1 MFKYFFLIQYIYIM
15 FNTIPTGTKK
25 IFFEKSKIKDEVTKT
40 KSDFCKNYEIELK
53 TNNIK
58 QDEAYNAYLFHI
70 NKLFFVVDVDSEP
83 ALNYV
88 NTLIKK
94 HKIKNIQSTKSI
106 SNFKDVND
114 FKFHLYF
121 KNNLNIESNK
131 SIGKLELF
139 VNKLIFE
146 DSKRFNKNINIDDL
160 PELNENFYN
169 DLLLFKCP
177 SKNKNKIEE
186 PEGPEG
192 QQEEVKNKKNKKVDV
207 LINLEANNLDENDNK
222 ILELV
227 NILNVW
233 RADDYNNW
241 FNVGRCLFNT
251 NFEYINIFNEFSKK
265 SNKYDSS
272 KIIKTW
278 ADYKKYN
285 KKADKALTLGTLRF
299 YANEDNQEDYI
310 KWCSKY
316 KYNTKSQYEAVK
328 KNFEIN
334 NFFIKNPVMYGT
346 INFEGELKLRNETE
360 FKTLHQ
366 RLKYIGINPITGED
380 EEKSFIMSW
389 LYDETA
395 RQYEKLEFLPKQETP
410 DIFYNS
416 FNGFEV
422 EKQHEEDIKLNFED
436 SNLFILLNHLCGNDP
451 KVLNYVLK
459 WIANRVQKP
468 YEITKVALLFKSL
481 QGAGKNLFW
490 DWVGKSILGQKYF
503 FDTEKIDLVFGR
515 FNGLIENIILGVI
528 NETSGKDT
536 FNIIEL
542 IKGLITADDNMIE
555 HKGMKPYKNKNHI
568 GLVFLTNNSNSINI
582 PSDDRRFVGIK
593 CNSDIC
599 NDPIFFPKVVQEIK
613 SKKYDR
619 CFYDYLMNINID
631 GFDFTNERPKTSFY
645 NDMVELNRPILT
657 NFMLYLYHT
666 PTEEATGTT
675 LFNMFGIYLQQ
686 MNIVNKLSGTKFG
699 INLKDYEGITKIKSH
714 GVMKY
719 HINKPVLK
727 EYLIK
732 KCSIDPDEFECDSTG
747 FINDVSIKTNNNNNN
762 KSDFDLDFID

>member
-1 MFKYFFLIQYIYIM
+1 MLIYIM
-15 FNTIPTGTKK
+15 SNITLPTGTKK
-25 IFFEKSKIKDEVTKT
+25 IIFSKSEKEDEVKQQ
-40 KSDFCKNYEIELK
+40 KKDYCKDFRLNKIEEYDK
-53 TNNIK
+53 
-58 QDEAYNAYLFHI
+58 YNAYIYDI
-70 NKLFFVVDVDSEP
+70 NKTFFVIDIDSEA

-88 NTLIKK
+88 GSLIEKYN
-94 HKIKNIQSTKSI
+94 INNIQSTKSI
-106 SNFKDVND
+106 SNYKKVNNY
-114 FKFHLYF
+114 KCHLYF
-121 KNNLNIESNK
+121 KNNLTIQNNK

-139 VNKLIFE
+139 VEKLIFE
-146 DSKRFNKNINIDDL
+146 DAKRFEKNINLNDL
-160 PELNENFYN
+160 PELNEDFYN
-169 DLLLFKCP
+169 DLLSYKP
-177 SKNKNKIEE
+177 PQNETKRTKQETQETPTPTPK
-186 PEGPEG
+186 GPE
-192 QQEEVKNKKNKKVDV
+192 ENKTKQSKKEP
-207 LINLEANNLDENDNK
+207 INLEINDLDEKDKK

-227 NILNVW
+227 NILDVW

-241 FNVGRCLFNT
+241 FNVGRCLYNT
-251 NFEYINIFNEFSKK
+251 NNEYINIFNEFSKRS
-265 SNKYDSS
+265 SNKYESS

-299 YANEDNQEDYI
+299 YANEDNQEDYL

-316 KYNTKSQYEAVK
+316 KYNTKSHYNTIK
-328 KNFEIN
+328 TNFEIN

-410 DIFYNS
+410 NIFYNS

-422 EKQHEEDIKLNFED
+422 EKQHEGDIPLNFED

-451 KVLNYVLK
+451 KVVNYVLK

-599 NDPIFFPKVVQEIK
+599 NDPVFFPKVVQEIK

-619 CFYDYLMNINID
+619 CFYEYLMNININ

-666 PTEEATGTT
+666 QTEEATGAT
-675 LFNMFGIYLQQ
+675 LFNMFSIYLQQ

-699 INLKDYEGITKIKSH
+699 INLKDYEGITKNKSH

-719 HINKPVLK
+719 KINKSVLK

-732 KCSIDPDEFECDSTG
+732 KCSVDPDEFECESTG
-747 FINDVSIKTNNNNNN
+747 FINDDSIKSNNNNN

>member
-1 MFKYFFLIQYIYIM
+1 M
-15 FNTIPTGTKK
+15 FNTIPAGTKK
-25 IFFEKSKIKDEVTKT
+25 IIFSKSENEDKVKQQKKDYCEDYNTNKINDHEK
-40 KSDFCKNYEIELK
+40 
-53 TNNIK
+53 
-58 QDEAYNAYLFHI
+58 YNAYLYNI
-70 NKLFFVVDVDSEP
+70 NKSFFVIDIDSEA

-88 NTLIKK
+88 CSLIEKYN
-94 HKIKNIQSTKSI
+94 INNIQSTKSI
-106 SNFKDVND
+106 SNYKTVNNY
-114 FKFHLYF
+114 KCHIYF

-139 VNKLIFE
+139 VDKLIFE
-146 DSKRFNKNINIDDL
+146 DAKRFEKNINLNDL
-160 PELNENFYN
+160 PELNEDFYN
-169 DLLLFKCP
+169 DLLSYKP
-177 SKNKNKIEE
+177 PQDETKRTKQETQETPTTTPK
-186 PEGPEG
+186 GPE
-192 QQEEVKNKKNKKVDV
+192 EEIKTKKSKKEP
-207 LINLEANNLDENDNK
+207 INLETNELDEKDNK

-227 NILNVW
+227 NILNEW

-251 NFEYINIFNEFSKK
+251 NIEYINIFNEFSKK

-299 YANEDNQEDYI
+299 YANEDNQEEYI

-422 EKQHEEDIKLNFED
+422 EKQHEGDIKLNFED
-436 SNLFILLNHLCGNDP
+436 SNLYILLNHLCGNDP

-666 PTEEATGTT
+666 PTEEATGAT
-675 LFNMFGIYLQQ
+675 LFNMFGIYLQH
-686 MNIVNKLSGTKFG
+686 MNIVNKLSGTKLG

-719 HINKPVLK
+719 QINKPILK

-732 KCSIDPDEFECDSTG
+732 KCSVDPDEFECDSTG
-747 FINDVSIKTNNNNNN
+747 FINDDSIKSNNNNN

>member
-1 MFKYFFLIQYIYIM
+1 MLIYIM
-15 FNTIPTGTKK
+15 SNFTLPIGTKK
-25 IFFEKSKIKDEVTKT
+25 IFFVKSEIKDEVTEQK
-40 KSDFCKNYEIELK
+40 KKFCSYYETEIKKNKLK
-53 TNNIK
+53 HDDN
-58 QDEAYNAYLFHI
+58 YNAYLFHI
-70 NKLFFVVDVDSEP
+70 NKLFFIIDVDSEP
-83 ALNYV
+83 AFNYV
-88 NTLIKK
+88 ISLIEKHDLEKK
-94 HKIKNIQSTKSI
+94 IQSTKSI
-106 SNFKDVND
+106 SNYKKVNNY
-114 FKFHLYF
+114 KYHLYF
-121 KNNLNIESNK
+121 KNNLNIENNK

-139 VNKLIFE
+139 VDKIITE
-146 DSKRFNKNINIDDL
+146 DSKRFNNNIKLNDL
-160 PELNENFYN
+160 PELTQEFYN
-169 DLLLFKCP
+169 DLLSYKP
-177 SKNKNKIEE
+177 PKEEIKKPKQEEQEGPQKPQEEIKPKINKNS
-186 PEGPEG
+186 
-192 QQEEVKNKKNKKVDV
+192 
-207 LINLEANNLDENDNK
+207 INLEINDLDEKDKK

-227 NILNVW
+227 NILDIW

-241 FNVGRCLFNT
+241 FNVGRCLYNT
-251 NFEYINIFNEFSKK
+251 NNEYINIFNEFSKRS
-265 SNKYDSS
+265 SNKYESS
-272 KIIKTW
+272 KIIKIW

-299 YANEDNQEDYI
+299 YANEDNKEDYL

-316 KYNTKSQYEAVK
+316 KYNIKMRYDTIKT
-328 KNFEIN
+328 NFEIN

-366 RLKYIGINPITGED
+366 RIKYIGINPITGED
-380 EEKSFIMSW
+380 EEKSFIMAW

-410 DIFYNS
+410 TIFYNS

-422 EKQHEEDIKLNFED
+422 EKQHERDIKLNFED
-436 SNLFILLNHLCGNDP
+436 SNLYILLNHLCGNDP
-451 KVLNYVLK
+451 KVVNYVLK

-490 DWVGKSILGQKYF
+490 DWVGKSIIGQKYF

-515 FNGLIENIILGVI
+515 FNGLIENIILGII

-599 NDPIFFPKVVQEIK
+599 NDPVFFPKVVQEIK

-619 CFYDYLMNINID
+619 CFYDYLMNLNID
-631 GFDFTNERPKTSFY
+631 GYDFTNERPKTSFY

-666 PTEEATGTT
+666 QTEEATGAT
-675 LFNMFGIYLQQ
+675 LFNMFSIYLQQ

-699 INLKDYEGITKIKSH
+699 INLKDYEGITKNKSH

-719 HINKPVLK
+719 KINKSVLK

-732 KCSIDPDEFECDSTG
+732 KCSVDPDEFECESTG
-747 FINDVSIKTNNNNNN
+747 FINDDSIKSNNN